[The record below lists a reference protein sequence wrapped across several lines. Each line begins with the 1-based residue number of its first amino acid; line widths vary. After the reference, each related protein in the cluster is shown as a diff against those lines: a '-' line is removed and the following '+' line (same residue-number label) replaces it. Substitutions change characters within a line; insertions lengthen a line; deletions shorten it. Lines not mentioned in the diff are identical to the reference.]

1 MKSREQIEQSI
12 RRLDIEAGVQS
23 RAQMLH
29 DLVAV
34 HTQHRIETQAS
45 SQRSFGRTIMRQK
58 SVRIAAVATLAV
70 LLVGAFSLGTGSVAL
85 SQTQHA
91 VNTTL
96 AWLKSMIV
104 GGSIGEPPALSPQV
118 GEIGAQPRREV
129 TCAAR
134 FFKVSEDE
142 QGLWQSLRDQGI
154 ELVKVSTDLEVYYAG
169 LSPEQAQS
177 FDASVTLKRL
187 SAPRVTVLDGES
199 AFIAIKDMTTQGP
212 HGLAVAWLPT
222 ISSDGKEIQS
232 TISFHDGRNGFE
244 VSNVSTESG
253 GVVLIRARGIFP
265 PLNQDSG
272 DPGEVLIRLQMDV
285 Q

>member
-1 MKSREQIEQSI
+1 MKSAEQIEQSLRKLDVEASEE
-12 RRLDIEAGVQS
+12 RRE
-23 RAQMLH
+23 RTRR
-29 DLVAV
+29 DLIGA
-34 HTQHRIETQAS
+34 HT
-45 SQRSFGRTIMRQK
+45 RQK
-58 SVRIAAVATLAV
+58 EKMPASRRWSFSRTMMTIGTRKIAATVALAV
-70 LLVGAFSLGTGSVAL
+70 LLVAALGVGTGSVAL
-85 SQTQHA
+85 SQTHHA
-91 VNTTL
+91 VNATL

-104 GGSIGEPPALSPQV
+104 GGSIGEPPSLSPQV

-129 TCAAR
+129 TCVAR
-134 FFKVSEDE
+134 FFVSEDE

-154 ELVKVSTDLEVYYAG
+154 ELVRVSADPEVYCAG

-199 AFIAIKDMTTQGP
+199 AFIAVTDMTTQGP

-222 ISSDGKEIQS
+222 ISSDGKEIHS
-232 TISFHDGRNGFE
+232 TVSFHDGRNGFE
-244 VSNVSTESG
+244 VPNVSTESG

-265 PLNQDSG
+265 PLNQDSA
-272 DPGEVLIRLQMDV
+272 DPREVVIRLQMDV